1 VYEGHSGGIVAVLS
15 DLLEKAQGQLKD
27 ARDKETADLHNFQML
42 KQSIEDE
49 LKYGTKELAE
59 AKKGIASSGQKKAS
73 SEGDLSTTSKDLA
86 EDIKVL
92 GDLHQECM
100 TTAQDFEA
108 EVKSRGEELKALAE
122 AKKVIVETTSGAD
135 SIAYGLVQTSFVQ
148 LVGQRLA
155 TGADLAHFE
164 AVRFVRDLAR
174 KENSKS
180 LAQLATR
187 MASAMRLSSGDG
199 EDPFSKVKGLIM
211 DMIEKLEAEAGADA
225 KHKAYCDKELAYA
238 DEKKADRVA
247 EIDKLS
253 TSIDQMSARSAQLKE
268 EVAALE
274 KALADLATSQ
284 AAMDKMRAEEN
295 ELFVSNKADMEKG
308 LEGIKLAL
316 KILTDYYAKEDK
328 AHSAAQGS
336 GESIIGLLE
345 VCESDLS
352 KGIAEIVGAEESS
365 KSAYEQQTKDNDIE
379 KTTKEQDVK
388 YKVKESKDLDKST
401 AEAKSDKASVQ
412 TELDA
417 VNKYLESLHGGCDET
432 TEPYEEQVRRR
443 TSEIAG
449 LKEALQIL
457 EGEAVL
463 LQHASRRAPRRAAS
477 LRASS

>member
-1 VYEGHSGGIVAVLS
+1 
-15 DLLEKAQGQLKD
+15 
-27 ARDKETADLHNFQML
+27 
-42 KQSIEDE
+42 
-49 LKYGTKELAE
+49 
-59 AKKGIASSGQKKAS
+59 
-73 SEGDLSTTSKDLA
+73 
-86 EDIKVL
+86 
-92 GDLHQECM
+92 
-100 TTAQDFEA
+100 
-108 EVKSRGEELKALAE
+108 
-122 AKKVIVETTSGAD
+122 
-135 SIAYGLVQTSFVQ
+135 
-148 LVGQRLA
+148 
-155 TGADLAHFE
+155 
-164 AVRFVRDLAR
+164 
-174 KENSKS
+174 
-180 LAQLATR
+180 
-187 MASAMRLSSGDG
+187 
-199 EDPFSKVKGLIM
+199 M

-247 EIDKLS
+247 EIDKLT

-284 AAMDKMRAEEN
+284 AAMDKMRMEEN
-295 ELFVSNKADMEKG
+295 AMFVSNKADMEKG

-328 AHSAAQGS
+328 AHDAAQGS

-365 KSAYEQQTKDNDIE
+365 KSAYEKQ
-379 KTTKEQDVK
+379 
-388 YKVKESKDLDKST
+388 SKDLDKST

-463 LQHASRRAPRRAAS
+463 LQHASR
-477 LRASS
+477 